1 MMKKTVSQ
9 KVEPIRSLDDVKTI
23 KKMLYDSP
31 RNYALFV
38 VGINTPLRTTELLSI
53 TCAQVLKVA
62 AGDAIEIGDGKTV
75 TLNAACVEAIQ
86 RLLGSRPYVPE
97 DPLFFSQRSKSLEVS
112 SLHRLVKSW
121 CRAIA
126 LKGNYGSGSLR
137 ITWGYHQ
144 RISFGSRLPDIVA
157 AFGHHSQRRTLEYLC
172 IQPDE
177 IKDLHENIL

>member
-1 MMKKTVSQ
+1 MIKKAVSQ

-23 KKMLYDSP
+23 KAMLHDNP

-38 VGINTPLRTTELLSI
+38 MGINTPLRATELLSI
-53 TCAQVLKVA
+53 TCSQVLKIS
-62 AGDAIEIGDGKTV
+62 AGETIEISEGKAV

-86 RLLGSRPYVPE
+86 RLFASRSYAPE
-97 DPLFFSQRSKSLEVS
+97 DPLFFSQRSKSIEVS

-121 CRAIA
+121 CRAID

-137 ITWGYHQ
+137 KTWGYHQ

-157 AFGHHSQRRTLEYLC
+157 AFGHLSQRQTLEYLC

-177 IKDLHENIL
+177 IKGLHENIL